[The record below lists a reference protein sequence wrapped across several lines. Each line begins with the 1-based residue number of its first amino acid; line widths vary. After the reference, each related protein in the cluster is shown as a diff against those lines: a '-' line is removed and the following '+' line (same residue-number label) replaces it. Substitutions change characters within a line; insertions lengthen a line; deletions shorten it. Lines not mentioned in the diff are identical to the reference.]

1 MNIKR
6 ISSILCLIILVL
18 LWEVLATLYS
28 HHNPLIPAFSQ
39 VIQQM
44 YKEFANCHL
53 LYATFVSLVL
63 VLAGYLLSIS
73 LALIISII
81 CIKFYWVKAFF
92 ITLYKIL
99 SPLPSVAILPII
111 LLISGLNSKSIILL
125 ILHSVFWPM
134 LASYIIGF
142 TSVPQIFDD
151 FSSNIGFSPIQ
162 KYTIVFIPSAFPHIL
177 TGLRTSWGRS
187 WRSLIS
193 AEAIFG
199 ISGATQGLGYYI
211 YYHRAFANMSNVFA
225 GIIIIIIVSLLAE
238 ELFSIIENNSIKKW
252 GIIK

>member
-6 ISSILCLIILVL
+6 KSSIICLIGLVI
-18 LWEVLATLYS
+18 LWEILALYYS
-28 HHNPLIPAFSQ
+28 QHTSLIPTFSQ
-39 VIQQM
+39 VIQQI
-44 YKEFANCHL
+44 YREFVNYNL

-63 VLAGYLLSIS
+63 VLVGYLLSIS
-73 LALIISII
+73 LALIASII
-81 CIKFYWVKAFF
+81 CIKFYAVKALF

-99 SPLPSVAILPII
+99 SPLPSVAILPVI

-151 FSSNIGFSPIQ
+151 FSLNVNFSPIQ
-162 KYTIVFIPSAFPHIL
+162 KYTIVYIPSAFPHIL

-238 ELFSIIENNSIKKW
+238 ELFSIIEKYTIKKW
-252 GIIK
+252 GVLK